1 MTARRVEDDH
11 QEEGGRK
18 MAARRRMED
27 DRQMGGRGRCGV
39 SARVGI
45 KMRLIFVL
53 PSSHYY
59 IYLQLRVKLDL
70 INILK
75 IFLKRLQKDVL

>member
-27 DRQMGGRGRCGV
+27 DRQKGWKR
-39 SARVGI
+39 A
-45 KMRLIFVL
+45 MR
-53 PSSHYY
+53 SERTCRH
-59 IYLQLRVKLDL
+59 
-70 INILK
+70 
-75 IFLKRLQKDVL
+75 